1 MRRKNQSL
9 ETDSEMS
16 EMTELVDEDIKT
28 AIRHAQ
34 QMLRMREESLSMLTR
49 DTEGINKDPNQTVR
63 SENLKEIQADLGCNT
78 CSVNCA

>member
-28 AIRHAQ
+28 AIKTTFFIFKKV
-34 QMLRMREESLSMLTR
+34 SR
-49 DTEGINKDPNQTVR
+49 DTEDMIEEEDQIKLLEVKITMSIYP
-63 SENLKEIQADLGCNT
+63 SI
-78 CSVNCA
+78 

>member
-1 MRRKNQSL
+1 
-9 ETDSEMS
+9 MS

-28 AIRHAQ
+28 AIRNAC

-49 DTEGINKDPNQTVR
+49 DAGGIKKDPNQTVR
-63 SENLKEIQADLGCNT
+63 SETVKEIQADLGSNT

>member
-1 MRRKNQSL
+1 
-9 ETDSEMS
+9 
-16 EMTELVDEDIKT
+16 
-28 AIRHAQ
+28 
-34 QMLRMREESLSMLTR
+34 MLRMREESLSMLTR